1 MHNKFSR
8 KVIITLSIAIEWL
21 IYQSGKNNV
30 QEYRISCNNIKK
42 KEKASTKIVFHDG
55 TYRKTRECLIKFLEE
70 LELING

>member
-1 MHNKFSR
+1 MHNKCSR
-8 KVIITLSIAIEWL
+8 KVIITLLIAIAGL

-30 QEYRISCNNIKK
+30 QEYRIPCNNIQK
-42 KEKASTKIVFHDG
+42 KEKVSTKIVFHDV